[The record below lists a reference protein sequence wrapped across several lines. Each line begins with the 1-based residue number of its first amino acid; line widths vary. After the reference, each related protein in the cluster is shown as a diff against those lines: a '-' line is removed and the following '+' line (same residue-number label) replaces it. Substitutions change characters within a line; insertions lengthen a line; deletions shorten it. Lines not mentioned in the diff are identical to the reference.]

1 MVWYFYVKDN
11 NVIIS
16 DSSAG
21 YSSVDFPL
29 VFIFS
34 ALTPINVRFIL
45 VFVSSVV

>member
-21 YSSVDFPL
+21 IVQLIFPWFL
-29 VFIFS
+29 FF
-34 ALTPINVRFIL
+34 LP
-45 VFVSSVV
+45 